1 MSPPNRDGYSYS
13 IHGRVV
19 IVRTP
24 QTPVLDGARN
34 IFVALRDDPAIAKG
48 ALLLVDARESEVDLA
63 PGLVR
68 NRVELM
74 WSLLGTKFA
83 PFMAMVPRSP
93 NTGLTIQRV
102 QMDAFVFAGIQIGIF
117 PTVDE
122 ARQWLEL
129 H

>member
-1 MSPPNRDGYSYS
+1 MPFTSAGYSYS
-13 IHGRVV
+13 IQGRVV
-19 IVRTP
+19 IV
-24 QTPVLDGARN
+24 QTPPTPVVEGAR
-34 IFVALRDDPAIAKG
+34 ALFTAMRDDPRIAKG
-48 ALLLVDARESEVDLA
+48 ALLLVDARESEVELA

-74 WSLLGTKFA
+74 WSLLGAKFA

-93 NTGLTIQRV
+93 GTGLTIHHV
-102 QMDAFVFAGIQIGIF
+102 QMDAFVYAGIQIGIF
-117 PTVDE
+117 ASVDE

>member
-1 MSPPNRDGYSYS
+1 MSPAVPDGYSYS
-13 IHGRVV
+13 IAGRVV

-24 QTPVLDGARN
+24 PTPVVEGARD
-34 IFVALRDDPAIAKG
+34 IFIAMRDDPKIAKG

-68 NRVELM
+68 SRVELM
-74 WSLLGTKFA
+74 WAMLGAKFA
-83 PFMAMVPRSP
+83 PFIAMVPRSAA
-93 NTGLTIQRV
+93 TGLTVQRV
-102 QMDAFVFAGIQIGIF
+102 QMDAFVFAGIQVGIF
-117 PTVDE
+117 VSVDE